1 MRDDTFA
8 EWLANTERLE
18 GKVPWCYLDVKG
30 LVTVGVGNLID
41 DPGRPGGWA
50 LALRCPFVRNSDG
63 QPANDLEIIEEWKR
77 VKGQPDLARLG
88 HRAAKAFT
96 RLHLTD
102 EGIAQIVRSKLAQN
116 ENFLRVRFTEYDTW
130 PQTVIQAVNA
140 LAWACGAA
148 FRFPKLEDA
157 LRERDWSTCAKE
169 CHIDAHGN
177 PGVVPRNA
185 WMQELFERAAAE
197 CAPTVPEIEPHETA
211 PVDPPDDL
219 PG

>member
-8 EWLANTERLE
+8 DWLAHTERLE
-18 GKVPWCYLDVKG
+18 GVVPWMYLDVKG

-41 DPGRPGGWA
+41 VVGGPGGWS
-50 LALRCPFVRNSDG
+50 LALPCPFVRNSDN
-63 QPANDLEIIEEWKR
+63 QPANDLEIIDEWKR
-77 VKGQPDLARLG
+77 IKGQQELAHLG
-88 HRAAKAFT
+88 HKAAQAHT

-102 EGIAQIVRSKLAQN
+102 EGIAQIVRNKLAQN

-148 FRFPKLEDA
+148 FHFPRLEDA
-157 LRERDWSTCAKE
+157 LRERDWATCATE
-169 CHIDAHGN
+169 CHIDTKGN

-197 CAPTVPEIEPHETA
+197 CAPTQPEIEPHETK
-211 PVDPPDDL
+211 PVTPDDDL